1 MRSQWAPPG
10 SRFPLEHSWLHRG
23 NRRASNCSASMAPP
37 RWLPIGCATTVRAPR
52 VASCRPTSVAGSH
65 GAPPDLPSRIRPPS
79 SMVSSL
85 SSGAMVMP
93 PPTRARCSMASTE
106 PCTATRTPPDSGET
120 VTTSDGSIMMPCSP
134 ICLSA
139 RRCSKHSS
147 AMVWSSSRARQPSRG
162 RSSDSRRPSMWRWS
176 IHSWASSST

>member
-85 SSGAMVMP
+85 SSGAMVML
-93 PPTRARCSMASTE
+93 PPTRARRSMASTE
-106 PCTATRTPPDSGET
+106 PCTATRIPPACGET
-120 VTTSDGSIMMPCSP
+120 ATTSDGSITMPCSP
-134 ICLSA
+134 TCLSA
-139 RRCSKHSS
+139 RQCSKRSS
-147 AMVWSSSRARQPSRG
+147 AMGWSSSRARQLSRV
-162 RSSDSRRPSMWRWS
+162 RSSDSRRPSTWRWS